1 MISISFFR
9 WWFSSKANLQS
20 ISPPLCSPEPRRF
33 HRDGNRFRQPS
44 SFAAPPRHFLTPT
57 HQPNVV
63 HLCLLPPP
71 WFARTS
77 NCRCPHLIHD
87 VPCHRSTTTTP
98 KDPPAGLELAD
109 PQLYQWIHKQVDPNL
124 ISMVCYQAL
133 WWYCYLVCF
142 YPMWIQNLFSLWI
155 RNHLCASSSSCEFCS
170 CSCSCSRFL
179 ICGWM
184 PMSQPGHNA
193 LGNCILFCYCFLDSS
208 QSCYP
213 LIEQLNLL
221 NP

>member
-1 MISISFFR
+1 MWSLTFMISISFCC
-9 WWFSSKANLQS
+9 WWFSSKSNLQS

-57 HQPNVV
+57 HQPNVI

-77 NCRCPHLIHD
+77 NRRCPHLIYD

-109 PQLYQWIHKQVDPNL
+109 PQLHQWIHKQVDPNL

-142 YPMWIQNLFSLWI
+142 YPLWIQNLFSLWI

-170 CSCSCSRFL
+170 CSCTAAADFWFVVGCR
-179 ICGWM
+179 CH
-184 PMSQPGHNA
+184 SQDIMHWVIVFYFATVSSIHPRVV
-193 LGNCILFCYCFLDSS
+193 ILL
-208 QSCYP
+208 
-213 LIEQLNLL
+213 
-221 NP
+221 

>member
-1 MISISFFR
+1 MVVGCHEGVVLDLPGGTRRPKFWWSLSSFGMCSLTFMISISFFR

-57 HQPNVV
+57 RQPNVI

-77 NCRCPHLIHD
+77 NRRCPHLIYD

-109 PQLYQWIHKQVDPNL
+109 PQLH
-124 ISMVCYQAL
+124 
-133 WWYCYLVCF
+133 
-142 YPMWIQNLFSLWI
+142 
-155 RNHLCASSSSCEFCS
+155 
-170 CSCSCSRFL
+170 
-179 ICGWM
+179 
-184 PMSQPGHNA
+184 
-193 LGNCILFCYCFLDSS
+193 
-208 QSCYP
+208 
-213 LIEQLNLL
+213 
-221 NP
+221 